1 MRPAADILTEI
12 LADESVQL
20 TRQDLIDLEHSLKDA
35 IRAFLPFT
43 SYSLYFP
50 RQGAEPVEPRFD
62 AGARELLLPLRLC
75 GRTLG
80 VFVARGVRLKAPKAM
95 PPVYMAMAE
104 KVLEQMLFYK
114 RSVTDALT
122 GLSGREHFHK
132 ALAHEIA
139 LIRHCLETTTGGRT
153 DPVVQCFSAAVG
165 VILLDLDNFQ
175 WINERYGYLLGDE
188 IARQVGKAIAS
199 ACPRQVTAARIH
211 NDTFAILMPDA
222 SAKGAA
228 GLAEE
233 VRQAIGALSFQDE
246 VTGDRIGVSASLGY
260 ANYPQCLRG
269 AQLERTPAE
278 AARILLR
285 AAQKAVGTSK
295 DHGRNRVFGFQEIV
309 RTGGRI
315 LEALPMQ
322 RLSVT
327 LGRGIGAQEGLR
339 YLVWSPKFQERT
351 IEARLSGDERLLG
364 RNPALYKGEI
374 VLTEVQEDIAFA
386 EVLHAGDPAWAPEPG
401 DRLTLIQER
410 DSLFAA
416 QPVEDA
422 GGPGV
427 AQRDML
433 TGLYGY
439 RDFLSFFGRVRSRT
453 DAFTVVL
460 CRVIMPGGDAPGK
473 DAQREAGRDPL
484 LKDGH
489 TDVQRDAQKDTQK
502 DGVDRRGGTVKR
514 LDAAVAQ
521 VAALAEQL
529 LLPTATSAQPPRTGD
544 NAGQKPARAAG
555 GRFGLGGLV
564 HFLPGV
570 SGAQGLARAEELC
583 VQAAAEHG
591 LDLAVGLFSHPFLN
605 FAKADAL
612 DCARKALEHALL
624 LPAPRVALF
633 DSVSLNV
640 SGDRL
645 FAEGDLYAA
654 VEEFKLSLLAD
665 AGNVLARNS
674 LGICYAQLGKAD
686 LARREFELVVEAE
699 PTDVMAHYNLG
710 WARQRLGEEALAR
723 AAYQRCLELDPA
735 HSFSLLRLGS
745 LAEAAGDLDQAEEL
759 YSRALAAPG
768 GEASALRPL
777 ARVALAKGQTD
788 RAREHLHLAI
798 SANHND
804 AFALHMLA
812 KLYLDAGED
821 PQIAEVLARQSAA
834 LMPERQEFWDA
845 LVKALTLQGRLDEAR
860 KAESRGRF

>member
-12 LADESVQL
+12 LADQSVQL

-50 RQGAEPVEPRFD
+50 REGAPPPQLRFD
-62 AGARELLLPLRLC
+62 PGSRELMLPLTLC
-75 GRTLG
+75 GKTLG
-80 VFVARGVRLKAPKAM
+80 VFVARGVRLGAPKAM
-95 PPVYMAMAE
+95 PPVYQAMAE
-104 KVLEQMLFYK
+104 KVLEQMLLYK

-122 GLSGREHFHK
+122 GLSAREHFHK
-132 ALAHEIA
+132 ALAREIA
-139 LIRHCLETTTGGRT
+139 LIRHCLEATTGGRT
-153 DPVVQCFSAAVG
+153 DPDVQCFSAALG

-188 IARQVGKAIAS
+188 MVAQVGRTIAN

-211 NDTFAILMPDA
+211 NDTFAILLPDA
-222 SAKGAA
+222 SAKGAFQ
-228 GLAEE
+228 LAEE
-233 VRQAIGALSFQDE
+233 VRQAIGALAFQDE
-246 VTGDRIGVSASLGY
+246 VTGDRISVSASLGY

-278 AARILLR
+278 QARILLR
-285 AAQKAVGTSK
+285 AAAKAVGTSK
-295 DHGRNRVFGFQEIV
+295 DHGRNRVFGFQDIV

-315 LEALPMQ
+315 LDILPMQ

-327 LGRGIGAQEGLR
+327 LGRGVGAQEGLR
-339 YLVWSPKFQERT
+339 YLVWSPRFQERT

-364 RNPALYKGEI
+364 RSPALYKGEI

-386 EVLHAGDPAWAPEPG
+386 EVLHAGDPTWAPEPG

-416 QPVEDA
+416 QPVDDA

-427 AQRDML
+427 AQRDMF

-439 RDFLSFFGRVRSRT
+439 RDFLSFFGRVRSHAE
-453 DAFTVVL
+453 AFTVVL
-460 CRVIMPGGDAPGK
+460 CRVVMPGGDGPAK
-473 DAQREAGRDPL
+473 DGAKEW
-484 LKDGH
+484 LKDG
-489 TDVQRDAQKDTQK
+489 TK
-502 DGVDRRGGTVKR
+502 DGAKDCVDRRGGTVKR

-521 VAALAEQL
+521 VAALAERCFMPKAGVQAGAPAL
-529 LLPTATSAQPPRTGD
+529 APAGGGS
-544 NAGQKPARAAG
+544 GQKPARAAG

-564 HFLPGV
+564 LFLPGGSRTEV
-570 SGAQGLARAEELC
+570 LAKAEELC
-583 VQAAAEHG
+583 SLAAAEHG
-591 LDLAVGLFSHPFLN
+591 LDLAVGLFSYPFLN

-612 DCARKALEHALL
+612 ECARKALEHALL

-665 AGNVLARNS
+665 PGNVLARNS
-674 LGICYAQLGKAD
+674 LGICYAKLGKAD
-686 LARREFELVVEAE
+686 LARREFKLVVEAE

-710 WARQRLGEEALAR
+710 WACQRLGETGRAR
-723 AAYQRCLELDPA
+723 AAYERCLELDPS

-745 LAEAAGDLDQAEEL
+745 LAENAGDLDQAEVL
-759 YSRALAAPG
+759 YLRALAAAG

-777 ARVALAKGQTD
+777 ARVALAKGQAD
-788 RAREHLHLAI
+788 KAREHLHLAI

-812 KLYLDAGED
+812 KLYLDSGED

-845 LVKALTLQGRLDEAR
+845 LVTALTLQGRFDEAR
-860 KAESRGRF
+860 QAESRGRF

>member
-1 MRPAADILTEI
+1 
-12 LADESVQL
+12 
-20 TRQDLIDLEHSLKDA
+20 
-35 IRAFLPFT
+35 
-43 SYSLYFP
+43 
-50 RQGAEPVEPRFD
+50 
-62 AGARELLLPLRLC
+62 
-75 GRTLG
+75 
-80 VFVARGVRLKAPKAM
+80 
-95 PPVYMAMAE
+95 
-104 KVLEQMLFYK
+104 
-114 RSVTDALT
+114 
-122 GLSGREHFHK
+122 
-132 ALAHEIA
+132 
-139 LIRHCLETTTGGRT
+139 
-153 DPVVQCFSAAVG
+153 
-165 VILLDLDNFQ
+165 
-175 WINERYGYLLGDE
+175 
-188 IARQVGKAIAS
+188 
-199 ACPRQVTAARIH
+199 
-211 NDTFAILMPDA
+211 MPDA
-222 SAKGAA
+222 SAKGAFQ
-228 GLAEE
+228 LAEQ
-233 VRQAIGALSFQDE
+233 VRQSIGALSFQDE
-246 VTGDRIGVSASLGY
+246 VTGDLVSVSASLGY

-269 AQLERTPAE
+269 AQLERSPAE
-278 AARILLR
+278 AARILRR

-295 DHGRNRVFGFQEIV
+295 DHGRDRVFGFQDIA

-315 LEALPMQ
+315 LEILPMQ

-327 LGRGIGAQEGLR
+327 LGRGVGAQEGLR

-364 RNPALYKGEI
+364 RSPALYKGEI

-460 CRVIMPGGDAPGK
+460 CRVIMPGGEGPARDHAS
-473 DAQREAGRDPL
+473 DAGRDLGKEPA
-484 LKDGH
+484 KDLG
-489 TDVQRDAQKDTQK
+489 RD
-502 DGVDRRGGTVKR
+502 GLDRRGGTVKR

-521 VAALAEQL
+521 VAALAEQHL
-529 LLPTATSAQPPRTGD
+529 LAPAAAQIAGQAAGQTGPASAGD

-564 HFLPGV
+564 FFLPGNLGP
-570 SGAQGLARAEELC
+570 SALAWAEELC
-583 VQAAAEHG
+583 AQAAAEHG
-591 LDLAVGLFSHPFLN
+591 LDLAVGLFCHPFLN

-612 DCARKALEHALL
+612 ECARKALEHALL
-624 LPAPRVALF
+624 LPAPRVARF

-640 SGDRL
+640 AGDRL
-645 FAEGDLYAA
+645 FVEGDLYAA

-665 AGNVLARNS
+665 STNLLARNS

-686 LARREFELVVEAE
+686 LARREFELVVAAE

-710 WARQRLGEEALAR
+710 WACQRLGEESLAR
-723 AAYQRCLELDPA
+723 QAYARCLELDPA

-745 LAEAAGDLDQAEEL
+745 LAEAAGDLDQAEAL
-759 YSRALAAPG
+759 YQRALEAPG
-768 GEASALRPL
+768 GEATALRPL
-777 ARVALAKGQTD
+777 ARVALAKGQAD

-845 LVKALTLQGRLDEAR
+845 LVKALTLQGRHDEAR

>member
-1 MRPAADILTEI
+1 MRPAADILTDI
-12 LADESVQL
+12 LSDLSVQL

-50 RQGAEPVEPRFD
+50 REGSPPPELRFD
-62 AGARELLLPLRLC
+62 AGSRELVLPLTLC
-75 GRTLG
+75 GKVLG

-95 PPVYMAMAE
+95 PPVYQAMAE
-104 KVLEQMLFYK
+104 KVLEQMLLYK

-122 GLSGREHFHK
+122 GLSSREHFHK
-132 ALAHEIA
+132 VLGQEIA
-139 LIRHCLETTTGGRT
+139 LIRHCLEATTGGRT
-153 DPVVQCFSAAVG
+153 DPDVQCFSAALG
-165 VILLDLDNFQ
+165 VILLDLDSFQ
-175 WINERYGYLLGDE
+175 WINERYGYTLGDQMV
-188 IARQVGKAIAS
+188 AQVGTIIAA
-199 ACPRQVTAARIH
+199 ACPRHVTAARIH
-211 NDTFAILMPDA
+211 NDTFAILTPDA
-222 SAKGAA
+222 SAKGAFQ
-228 GLAEE
+228 LAEQ

-246 VTGDRIGVSASLGY
+246 ITGDRISVSASLGY

-278 AARILLR
+278 QARILMR

-295 DHGRNRVFGFQEIV
+295 DHGRNRVFGFLDIA

-315 LEALPMQ
+315 LEVLPMQ

-327 LGRGIGAQEGLR
+327 LGRSVGAQEGLR

-364 RNPALYKGEI
+364 RSPALYKGEI
-374 VLTEVQEDIAFA
+374 VLTEVQEDLSFA

-416 QPVEDA
+416 QPAENA
-422 GGPGV
+422 GGAGA
-427 AQRDML
+427 AQRDMI

-439 RDFLSFFGRVRSRT
+439 RDFLSFFGRVRSRA

-460 CRVIMPGGDAPGK
+460 MRVVMPSGEGPGK
-473 DAQREAGRDPL
+473 DAG
-484 LKDGH
+484 KD
-489 TDVQRDAQKDTQK
+489 AAK

-514 LDAAVAQ
+514 MDAAVAQ
-521 VAALAEQL
+521 VAALAEKCFL
-529 LLPTATSAQPPRTGD
+529 DPAAPAAPARTGD

-564 HFLPGV
+564 HFLPGEV
-570 SGAQGLARAEELC
+570 GQTALARAEELC
-583 VQAAAEHG
+583 SQAAAEHG
-591 LDLAVGLFSHPFLN
+591 LDLAVGIFSYPFLN

-612 DCARKALEHALL
+612 ECARKALEHALL
-624 LPAPRVALF
+624 LPAPRVAQF

-645 FAEGDLYAA
+645 FVEGDLYAA

-665 AGNVLARNS
+665 SDNVLARNS

-686 LARREFELVVEAE
+686 QARREFELVVAAE

-710 WARQRLGEEALAR
+710 WACQRLGETSLAR
-723 AAYQRCLELDPA
+723 AAYERCLKLDPS
-735 HSFSLLRLGS
+735 HNFSLLRLGS
-745 LAEAAGDLDQAEEL
+745 LAEGAGELDQAEAF
-759 YSRALAAPG
+759 YTRALATPG

-777 ARVALAKGQTD
+777 ARVALAKGQAD
-788 RAREHLHLAI
+788 KAREHLHLAI

-812 KLYLDAGED
+812 KLYLDVGED
-821 PQIAEVLARQSAA
+821 PQIAEVLARQSSA
-834 LMPERQEFWDA
+834 LMPERQEFRDA

-860 KAESRGRF
+860 QVEARGRF

>member
-12 LADESVQL
+12 LADQSVQL

-35 IRAFLPFT
+35 IRAFLPFS

-50 RQGAEPVEPRFD
+50 REGAAPPELRFD
-62 AGARELLLPLRLC
+62 PGSRELMLPLKLC
-75 GRTLG
+75 GKTLG
-80 VFVARGVRLKAPKAM
+80 VFVARGVRLSAPKAM
-95 PPVYMAMAE
+95 PPVYQAMAE
-104 KVLEQMLFYK
+104 KVLEQMLLYK

-122 GLSGREHFHK
+122 GLSAREHFHK
-132 ALAHEIA
+132 ALAREIA
-139 LIRHCLETTTGGRT
+139 LIRHCLEATTGGRT
-153 DPVVQCFSAAVG
+153 DPDVQCFSASLG

-188 IARQVGKAIAS
+188 MVAQVGRTIAS
-199 ACPRQVTAARIH
+199 ACPRHVIAARIH
-211 NDTFAILMPDA
+211 NDTFAILLPDA
-222 SAKGAA
+222 SAKGAFQ
-228 GLAEE
+228 LAEE
-233 VRQAIGALSFQDE
+233 VRQAIGALCFQDE
-246 VTGDRIGVSASLGY
+246 VTGDRISVSASLGY

-278 AARILLR
+278 QARILMR
-285 AAQKAVGTSK
+285 AAAKAVGTSK
-295 DHGRNRVFGFQEIV
+295 DHGRNRVFGFQEIA

-315 LEALPMQ
+315 LEILPMQ

-327 LGRGIGAQEGLR
+327 LGRGVGAQEGLR

-364 RNPALYKGEI
+364 RSPALYKGEI

-416 QPVEDA
+416 QPAEDA

-439 RDFLSFFGRVRSRT
+439 RDFLSFFGRVRSRA

-460 CRVIMPGGDAPGK
+460 CRVIMPGGDGPA
-473 DAQREAGRDPL
+473 RDG
-484 LKDGH
+484 LKDF
-489 TDVQRDAQKDTQK
+489 QKDGAR

-514 LDAAVAQ
+514 LDTAVAQ
-521 VAALAEQL
+521 VAALAEQCFL
-529 LLPTATSAQPPRTGD
+529 AQASAPLPVRTGD

-564 HFLPGV
+564 HFLPGG
-570 SGAQGLARAEELC
+570 SRTEMLAQAEELC
-583 VQAAAEHG
+583 SQAAAEHG
-591 LDLAVGLFSHPFLN
+591 LDLAVGLFSYPFLN

-612 DCARKALEHALL
+612 ECARKALEHALL

-665 AGNVLARNS
+665 PGNILARNS
-674 LGICYAQLGKAD
+674 LGICYAKLGKAD

-699 PTDVMAHYNLG
+699 PMDVMAHYNLG
-710 WARQRLGEEALAR
+710 WACQRLGETGLAR
-723 AAYQRCLELDPA
+723 AAYERCLELDPS

-745 LAEAAGDLDQAEEL
+745 LVENAGDLDRAEEL
-759 YSRALAAPG
+759 YTRALAAPG
-768 GEASALRPL
+768 GQDAALRPL
-777 ARVALAKGQTD
+777 ARVALAKGQVD
-788 RAREHLHLAI
+788 KAREHLHLAI
-798 SANHND
+798 SANYND

-821 PQIAEVLARQSAA
+821 PQIAEVLAKQSAA
-834 LMPERQEFWDA
+834 LMPERQEFWDT
-845 LVKALTLQGRLDEAR
+845 LVKALTLQGRLDDAR
-860 KAESRGRF
+860 KAESRGRC

>member
-35 IRAFLPFT
+35 IHAFLPFT

-50 RQGAEPVEPRFD
+50 REGAPPPLLRFD
-62 AGARELLLPLRLC
+62 PGSRELMLPLTLC

-80 VFVARGVRLKAPKAM
+80 VFVARGVRLAAPKTM
-95 PPVYMAMAE
+95 PSVYQAMAE

-122 GLSGREHFHK
+122 GLSAREHFHK
-132 ALAHEIA
+132 TLAREIA
-139 LIRHCLETTTGGRT
+139 LIRHCLEATTGGRT
-153 DPVVQCFSAAVG
+153 DPDVQCFSAALG

-188 IARQVGKAIAS
+188 MVAQVGRTIAG

-211 NDTFAILMPDA
+211 NDTFAILLPDA
-222 SAKGAA
+222 SAKGAFQ
-228 GLAEE
+228 LAEE
-233 VRQAIGALSFQDE
+233 VRQAIGALAFQDE
-246 VTGDRIGVSASLGY
+246 VTGDRISVSASLGY

-269 AQLERTPAE
+269 AQLERTPVE
-278 AARILLR
+278 QARILMR

-295 DHGRNRVFGFQEIV
+295 DHGRNRVFGFQDIA

-315 LEALPMQ
+315 LDILPMQ

-327 LGRGIGAQEGLR
+327 LGRSVGAQEGLR
-339 YLVWSPKFQERT
+339 YLVWSPRFQERT

-364 RNPALYKGEI
+364 RSPALYKGEI

-386 EVLHAGDPAWAPEPG
+386 EVLHAGDPTWAPEPG

-416 QPVEDA
+416 QPVDDA

-439 RDFLSFFGRVRSRT
+439 RDFLSFFGRVRSRAE
-453 DAFTVVL
+453 AFTVVL
-460 CRVIMPGGDAPGK
+460 CRVVMPGGDGPA
-473 DAQREAGRDPL
+473 
-484 LKDGH
+484 KDG
-489 TDVQRDAQKDTQK
+489 AKDWLKEGVK

-521 VAALAEQL
+521 VAALAEHCFMSQ
-529 LLPTATSAQPPRTGD
+529 PTAAAPVRTGD
-544 NAGQKPARAAG
+544 NVGQKPARAAG

-564 HFLPGV
+564 HFLPGDSRTEV
-570 SGAQGLARAEELC
+570 LAKAEELC
-583 VQAAAEHG
+583 SLAAAEHG
-591 LDLAVGLFSHPFLN
+591 LDLAVGLFSYPFLN

-612 DCARKALEHALL
+612 ECARKALEHALL

-654 VEEFKLSLLAD
+654 LEEFKLSLLAD
-665 AGNVLARNS
+665 PGNILARNS

-699 PTDVMAHYNLG
+699 PMDVMAHYNLG
-710 WARQRLGEEALAR
+710 WACQRLGETGRAR
-723 AAYQRCLELDPA
+723 AAYERCLELDPG

-745 LAEAAGDLDQAEEL
+745 LVENAGDLDQAEAL
-759 YSRALAAPG
+759 YQRALAAPG

-812 KLYLDAGED
+812 KLYLDSGED

-845 LVKALTLQGRLDEAR
+845 LVTALTLQGRLDEAR